1 MVELQNLLI
10 LQLIAHVITDFY
22 FQNDETSKRKKDKG
36 FKTGY
41 LYRHAMLTSLIAWLF
56 SYSLNFVVYALVIGC
71 THLLIDGIKSLLKN
85 WKYVFFADQVI
96 HIVVIV
102 MVVSFYNHRVD
113 ILLPEW
119 IPETRYLLLISGVII
134 CLKPTNILISN
145 VFKTFDIST
154 TDTTEKTGE
163 LEKAGRLIG
172 NLERILALVLVLLIQ
187 YQAIGFLIAAKAI
200 LRFKDTSTAKTEYVL
215 IGTLLSF
222 GVAILIGV
230 FILKFKT
237 FVQ

>member
-1 MVELQNLLI
+1 MENILNLVI
-10 LQLIAHVITDFY
+10 LQLIAHLITDFY
-22 FQNDETSKRKKDKG
+22 SQNDEICKRKKDRG

-41 LYRHAMLTSLIAWLF
+41 LYGHALLTFLIAWLF
-56 SYSLNFVVYALVIGC
+56 SSSLNFVVYALVIGVA
-71 THLLIDGIKSLLKN
+71 HLLIDGIKSILRN
-85 WKYVFFADQVI
+85 WKYIFFADQI
-96 HIVVIV
+96 AHIAIIV
-102 MVVSFYNHRVD
+102 TAVCFYNQKVG
-113 ILLPEW
+113 ISLPVW
-119 IPETRYLLLISGVII
+119 LTYTRYLLLISGVIF
-134 CLKPTNILISN
+134 CLKPTNVLISN
-145 VFKTFDIST
+145 ILETFKINST
-154 TDTTEKTGE
+154 DDTKETGE

-172 NLERILALVLVLLIQ
+172 NLERILALVLVLLCQ
-187 YQAIGFLIAAKAI
+187 YQATGFLIAAKAI